1 MKNLSAIIK
10 PKLAIKKDFD
20 FYAACVCL
28 LLFGITLL
36 PLLQIARYNVP
47 SVDDYAGAYQ
57 MHLAVENGTS
67 LLRAAWA
74 HMTTDYQTLQGTFT
88 AGFFGAFCPLAF
100 HPLAYFT
107 VPFIMIGGLTISLF
121 YFMRQVLVH
130 FVKARTTSMVCVTCF
145 LVTAAIQYLPSPV
158 EGFYWWSGALIYT
171 GLFSLGL
178 LALGSTV
185 HCIALSSK
193 YSPVWFAVTAV
204 LLFLTG
210 GGNYPTALG
219 ASILTV
225 YLLVY
230 VALTQRKKLPGFI
243 LLTVASI
250 SGLLTNVLAP
260 SNLMRMQREFEGD
273 PYEGSLVQTINL
285 SFRFGFQ
292 FLRQWTTFP
301 VIALLLCSV
310 PFMLKSLH
318 GSKFKFRFPPIFFVL
333 SLCAYCALFAPTA
346 YNYGWI
352 GPQRYMNVVF
362 FCYLLFLFGNVYY
375 VVGWARRCLIQ
386 CLEKIGTDIQ
396 ALRANLESKWRS
408 CVVALVIYLTSFC
421 IMTTINNSYIDD
433 NISYTDHY
441 SSSQNAMLSLK
452 DFSAQ
457 NYYETYCSRLHLLQD
472 PELKDVVLEPYSTKP
487 AILYFDDITTDSTDW
502 RNQLIAQYY
511 DKDSVVLEENSKFSG
526 EESI

>member
-1 MKNLSAIIK
+1 MRHLSAIIK
-10 PKLAIKKDFD
+10 PKQAIKKDFD

-28 LLFGITLL
+28 LLFGVTLL

-47 SVDDYAGAYQ
+47 SADDYSSAYQ

-67 LLRAAWA
+67 LLGAAWA
-74 HMTTDYQTLQGTFT
+74 HMTTDYQNLQGTFT

-100 HPLAYFT
+100 HTMAYFI
-107 VPFIMIGGLTISLF
+107 VPFIMIGGMTISLF
-121 YFMRQVLVH
+121 YFMRQVLIR
-130 FVKARTTSMVCVTCF
+130 FVKARTTSVVCVTCF
-145 LVTAAIQYLPSPV
+145 LTTAAIQYLPSPV

-185 HCIALSSK
+185 HCIAVSSK
-193 YSPVWFAVTAV
+193 YSPAWFAVTAV

-225 YLLVY
+225 YLLIY

-243 LLTVASI
+243 LLTVASV

-260 SNLMRMQREFEGD
+260 SNLMRMQREFEGN
-273 PYEGSLVQTINL
+273 PYEGSIIQTINL
-285 SFRFGFQ
+285 SFRLGFQ

-301 VIALLLCSV
+301 VIVLLLCSV
-310 PFMLKSLH
+310 PFMYRSLR
-318 GSKFKFRFPPIFFVL
+318 GSKFKFRFPPIVFVL

-362 FCYLLFLFGNVYY
+362 FGYLLFLFGNVYY
-375 VVGWARRCLIQ
+375 VVGWTRRSLIQ
-386 CLEKIGTDIQ
+386 CLEKGGADIQ
-396 ALRANLESKWRS
+396 ALSANLESKWRF
-408 CVVALVIYLTSFC
+408 CVVGLIVYLTSFC
-421 IMTTINNSYIDD
+421 IMATMDNFYVDD
-433 NISYTDHY
+433 NISYKDHY
-441 SSSQNAMLSLK
+441 SSAQNAMVSLK

-457 NYYETYCSRLHLLQD
+457 NYYATYRSRLQLLQD
-472 PELKDVVLEPYSTKP
+472 PNMKDVVLEPYSTKP
-487 AILYFDDITTDSTDW
+487 PVLYFDDITTDSADW

-511 DKDSVVLEENSKFSG
+511 DKDSVVLKECSVVTE
-526 EESI
+526 

>member
-1 MKNLSAIIK
+1 MKNLSGIIK
-10 PKLAIKKDFD
+10 PHQAAKKSFD
-20 FYAACVCL
+20 FFAACICL
-28 LLFGITLL
+28 LLFGISLL

-47 SVDDYAGAYQ
+47 SVDDYSGAYQ

-67 LLRAAWA
+67 LLGAAWE
-74 HMTTDYQTLQGTFT
+74 HMITDYQNLQGTFT

-100 HPLAYFT
+100 HPLAYFI

-121 YFMRQVLVH
+121 YFMRQVLVR
-130 FVKARTTSMVCVTCF
+130 FVKAKTTSVVCVTCF
-145 LVTAAIQYLPSPV
+145 LATAAIQYLPSPV
-158 EGFYWWSGALIYT
+158 EGFYWWSGAFIYT

-178 LALGSTV
+178 LALGATV
-185 HCIALSSK
+185 HCMAVSSK
-193 YSPVWFAVTAV
+193 FSPVWFAVTAV

-219 ASILTV
+219 TSILTV

-230 VALTQRKKLPGFI
+230 VAFTQRKKLPGFI
-243 LLTVASI
+243 LLTVASV
-250 SGLLTNVLAP
+250 SGLLANVLAP
-260 SNLMRMQREFEGD
+260 SNLLRLQREFEGN
-273 PYEGSLVQTINL
+273 PYEGSIVQTINL

-301 VIALLLCSV
+301 IIALLLCSV
-310 PFMLKSLH
+310 PFMYRSLR
-318 GSKFKFRFPPIFFVL
+318 GSQFKFRLPPIFFVF

-362 FCYLLFLFGNVYY
+362 FGYLLFLFGNVYY
-375 VVGWARRCLIQ
+375 VVGWGRRILIQ
-386 CLEKIGTDIQ
+386 GLEKSGADMQI
-396 ALRANLESKWRS
+396 LSANFDNKWRF
-408 CVVALVIYLTSFC
+408 CVVGLIVYLTAFY
-421 IMTTINNSYIDD
+421 IMATTHNSYVDD
-433 NISYTDHY
+433 NISFTDHY

-457 NYYETYCSRLHLLQD
+457 SYYAAYRSRLELLQD
-472 PELKDVVLEPYSTKP
+472 PDQKDLVLEPYPTKP
-487 AILYFDDITTDSTDW
+487 SVLYFDDITTDPADW

-511 DKDSVVLEENSKFSG
+511 NKDSVVLKENS
-526 EESI
+526 ETTE